1 MIDNEADKNDYDTCP
16 YCGIIGVLEG
26 HRCKPRAD
34 KDTPVERLI
43 ILRDAT
49 KGIDCVMSPMD
60 REAIGQAII
69 KIESL
74 TAQNEE
80 YDRALELLSSGW
92 AYVHDMHGFAKTQR
106 KRISE
111 LQGEDSE

>member
-1 MIDNEADKNDYDTCP
+1 MNNPDNEADKDA
-16 YCGIIGVLEG
+16 L
-26 HRCKPRAD
+26 
-34 KDTPVERLI
+34 VERLI

-74 TAQNEE
+74 TAQNEA
-80 YDRALELLSSGW
+80 YDKLCIAAIPAHSIKLIELLNNI
-92 AYVHDMHGFAKTQR
+92 R
-106 KRISE
+106 RIKQ
-111 LQGEDSE
+111 QGEDSE